1 MKMLIQLTSKW
12 SLKSNPRHLC
22 LVTGLLDL
30 IAPRMLRSS
39 YTNPMTPSLKV
50 NETFAQEKFP
60 YLTMPKDFVAH
71 YQPGKKS
78 PHLSLFFPMNSDPSR
93 ASGQFFNL
101 APAGPDPTQKKL
113 GHFQRHRKILEFLIH
128 RMPGSPN
135 ILFISSFLR
144 TRQLILKH
152 ASLL

>member
-1 MKMLIQLTSKW
+1 MKMRVLLTSKW
-12 SLKSNPRHLC
+12 SLKSFPRHLC
-22 LVTGLLDL
+22 LVSGLLDL

-78 PHLSLFFPMNSDPSR
+78 PHLSLFFPINEFWPIKSKWIV
-93 ASGQFFNL
+93 FFNL

-144 TRQLILKH
+144 TR
-152 ASLL
+152 